1 MGMPELVWR
10 RALLGIGTLRSNTIL
25 IKRNVNIRTGYVTH
39 GANAPHG
46 DDAHTTSSN
55 KEVMAGT
62 ALEHCFL
69 HVTSYLTRFIQ
80 KKPRPKR
87 LCQNTLRKVLC
98 SIGASDCRI

>member
-1 MGMPELVWR
+1 MTPVRKLDVK
-10 RALLGIGTLRSNTIL
+10 AS
-25 IKRNVNIRTGYVTH
+25 IRPSAGSIDYNDYIRVQMCPFMH
-39 GANAPHG
+39 GASAPHG

-55 KEVMAGT
+55 KEVMAGK

-98 SIGASDCRI
+98 NIGASDCKI